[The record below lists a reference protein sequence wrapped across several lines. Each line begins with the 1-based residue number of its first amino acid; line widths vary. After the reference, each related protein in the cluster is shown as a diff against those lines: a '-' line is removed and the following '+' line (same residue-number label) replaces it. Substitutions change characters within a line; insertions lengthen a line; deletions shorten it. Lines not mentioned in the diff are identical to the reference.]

1 MKKMITF
8 FSEINKK
15 GLLTIIPLVVVLFH
29 LAMPAAMSANVALSS
44 SFSLEK
50 WPVASEAWPSEAWP
64 ESSSLNAVSAKW
76 PVTEQAWPTSVPQ
89 DNNWQYMGK
98 VRGVC
103 DIRIVDNGKDVR
115 EESETLFVYSQFDGQ
130 RMIYKAVVS
139 GTEEVYEVH
148 KSSSYDG
155 SYVRWRGNRVSSV
168 PYLSQMY
175 THYAGP
181 YYFNV
186 SNIHK

>member
-1 MKKMITF
+1 MKKFMSLLSSTMKRFMSVLPI
-8 FSEINKK
+8 IV
-15 GLLTIIPLVVVLFH
+15 LLPLTI
-29 LAMPAAMSANVALSS
+29 PAISANLTSNT
-44 SFSLEK
+44 EK
-50 WPVASEAWPSEAWP
+50 WPAVNEAWP

-76 PVTEQAWPTSVPQ
+76 LVTEQAWPTSAPQ

>member
-1 MKKMITF
+1 MKRFMSVLPI
-8 FSEINKK
+8 IV
-15 GLLTIIPLVVVLFH
+15 LLPLTI
-29 LAMPAAMSANVALSS
+29 PAISANLTSNT
-44 SFSLEK
+44 EK
-50 WPVASEAWPSEAWP
+50 WPAVNEAWP

-76 PVTEQAWPTSVPQ
+76 PVTEQAWPTSAPQ

-155 SYVRWRGNRVSSV
+155 SYVHWRGNRVSSV
-168 PYLSQMY
+168 PYLGQMY

-186 SNIHK
+186 SNINK